1 MSSKIVFKA
10 PLDYV
15 YLLQSRKREE
25 RYKIGFSSDLV
36 RRINELNM
44 EMEDLDW
51 RLVAAFPSKNPR
63 RVEKAFH
70 NLFASRRIKPGK
82 EWFMLEPAEVELF
95 RALSSEV
102 EWPKVMRHLLD
113 QRDVLT
119 AAVFNSAS
127 ALVFEGDV
135 LRVTFP
141 ASSSFHVGQARDS
154 FHAERLKDA
163 VEAVFGKRPAEVRA
177 ASRPLEAT

>member
-1 MSSKIVFKA
+1 MCPKIVFKA

-15 YLLQSRKREE
+15 YLLQSRKRDD
-25 RYKIGFSSDLV
+25 RYKIGFSSDLA
-36 RRINELNM
+36 RRTKELNK
-44 EMEDLDW
+44 ERERLDW

-70 NLFASRRIKPGK
+70 NLFASRRITPGK
-82 EWFMLEPAEVELF
+82 EWFVLEPAEVELF

-119 AAVFNSAS
+119 AAVFDSAS
-127 ALVFEGDV
+127 AMLFEGDV

-154 FHAERLKDA
+154 FHAERLKNA
-163 VEAVFGKRPAEVRA
+163 VEAVFGKRPVEVRC
-177 ASRPLEAT
+177 EVQD

>member
-1 MSSKIVFKA
+1 MCPKIVFKA

-15 YLLQSRKREE
+15 YLLQSRKTDW
-25 RYKIGFSSDLV
+25 YKIGFSSDLA
-36 RRINELNM
+36 RRTKELNE

-70 NLFASRRIKPGK
+70 NLFASRRITTRK
-82 EWFMLEPAEVELF
+82 EWFVLEPAEVELF

-113 QRDVLT
+113 QRAVLT
-119 AAVFNSAS
+119 AAVFESAS
-127 ALVFEGDV
+127 AMLFEGDM
-135 LRVTFP
+135 L
-141 ASSSFHVGQARDS
+141 
-154 FHAERLKDA
+154 
-163 VEAVFGKRPAEVRA
+163 
-177 ASRPLEAT
+177 